1 MRTCTWRGLRAPFG
15 IVFFLFVFVGGQI
28 AASAQTPFVPYY
40 NKNRIKY
47 DHFNWHTYTTDHFEI
62 YYYPEIEQHLE
73 RVASYAES
81 AYQQVSADL
90 KHDLAFKV
98 PLVLYKT
105 ESEFQQQNIDPGDL
119 EDRRRDAWC
128 LPGHATVTRSSP

>member
-1 MRTCTWRGLRAPFG
+1 MSTCNWRGFRAPFG
-15 IVFFLFVFVGGQI
+15 IALFLFVFVSGTI
-28 AASAQTPFVPYY
+28 AASAQTPFVPYF

-62 YYYPEIEQHLE
+62 YYYPEIELHLE

-98 PLVLYKT
+98 PLIIFKT
-105 ESEFQQQNIDPGDL
+105 HSEFEQENIDPGAAQEGVGAFAEPYRQRIVL
-119 EDRRRDAWC
+119 
-128 LPGHATVTRSSP
+128 